1 MKLALLKQS
10 ADAVKLC
17 QTDKPSKRAAN
28 RSADAGAEPQGAA
41 GPAGAQLRC
50 CLFCSFLTFH
60 EGHPSG

>member
-17 QTDKPSKRAAN
+17 QSDKPNKRGAN

-41 GPAGAQLRC
+41 GPAGAPLRC
-50 CLFCSFLTFH
+50 CICCSF
-60 EGHPSG
+60 